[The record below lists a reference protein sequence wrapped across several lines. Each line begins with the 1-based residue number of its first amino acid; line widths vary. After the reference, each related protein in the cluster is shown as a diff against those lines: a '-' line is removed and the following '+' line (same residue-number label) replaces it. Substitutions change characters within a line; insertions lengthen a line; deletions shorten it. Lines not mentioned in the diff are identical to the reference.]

1 MAKKELDRF
10 EENPRKNV
18 SLKFKLTAM
27 MIGAV
32 ILSILATAYT
42 ALKISNDELIQ
53 NMENDID
60 NTAKGAEFIITDWL
74 DNLDRYSDMLSN
86 EPSTRNFFLK
96 ADAADDANRTD
107 DTTRSALSAREIQ
120 NIFSEADF
128 GDIDADDLNDFLGQM
143 AERAGLDLLCF
154 IDDYGLCFGGY
165 GILSGTVIKDSF
177 VKEALNGDTS
187 YAYQGFGN
195 LIYGILSAAPVKRG
209 REVLGCIVS
218 GYELADNVE
227 DSYTHVIQE
236 NYGVE
241 CTVFKGKVRAA
252 TTLGDNLVGTV
263 LNNEAIVQDVLYD
276 GIKYK
281 GFNTINGITYYSN
294 YTPVESKDGTIT
306 GMIFIAKPMSVIES
320 VRRRT
325 LFAIAPI
332 AVIILVTLAIGCFLF
347 VRWIMRRIHEVSDFL
362 GDLAGGD
369 ADLSKRCALY
379 IRDEIGT
386 LIINFDAFM
395 DKLQDIV
402 RNLKES
408 KAELGESG
416 DNLTASTQDTA
427 SSITQIIATIGSM
440 HSQINTQSRSVNA
453 TSDTIKYVSGAITD
467 LDNLIEDQSA
477 SVTQASAAV
486 EEMIGNI
493 NSVKHSVEMMSTSF
507 KTLANS
513 AETGIAK
520 QNIVNDQIKQI
531 EGQSEM
537 LQEAN
542 AAISAIA
549 EQTNLL
555 AMNAAIEAAHAGEAG
570 KGFAVVADEIRK
582 LSETSSEQS
591 NKIGEQ
597 LTNIQNSILTVANSS
612 TDASQAFSHVTGLLK
627 NTDELVV
634 HIHSAM
640 EEQGEG
646 SKQILEALT
655 NLNSSTVEVRNSS
668 REMESRN
675 QQIVQDMTRLN
686 EISDMLNTNMDE
698 MSAGARKI
706 NETGATL
713 GEISNQVKGSIDK
726 IGNQVDL
733 FKV

>member
-32 ILSILATAYT
+32 ILSILATSYT
-42 ALKISNDELIQ
+42 ALKISNDELIR

-60 NTAKGAEFIITDWL
+60 NTANGAIFIITDWL
-74 DNLDRYSDMLSN
+74 DNLNRYSDMLSN
-86 EPSTRNFFLK
+86 EPSTRNFFIK
-96 ADAADDANRTD
+96 ADAADDAGRSKTNRG
-107 DTTRSALSAREIQ
+107 SLSAREIQ
-120 NIFSEADF
+120 KIFSDSDF
-128 GDIDADDLNDFLGQM
+128 GDIDADNLDDFLEQL

-154 IDDYGLCFGGY
+154 IDEHGLCFGGY
-165 GILSGTVIKDSF
+165 GILTGTIIKDAF
-177 VKEALNGDTS
+177 VKEALSGDTS
-187 YAYQGFGN
+187 YAYQGFGSLN
-195 LIYGILSAAPVKRG
+195 YGILSAAPVKKG
-209 REVLGCIVS
+209 NEVLGCIIS
-218 GYELADNVE
+218 GYELADDVE
-227 DSYTHVIQE
+227 DSYTHVIKDT
-236 NYGVE
+236 YGVE

-252 TTLGDNLVGTV
+252 TSLGDNLLGTV
-263 LNNEAIVQDVLYD
+263 LNNEEIVQTVLSE
-276 GIKYK
+276 GVIYK
-281 GFNTINGITYYSN
+281 GFNTINRITYYSN
-294 YTPVESKDGTIT
+294 YTPVISKDGSIT

-320 VRRRT
+320 VRKRT
-325 LFAIAPI
+325 LIAIAPI
-332 AVIILVTLAIGCFLF
+332 AVIILVTLAVGCFLF
-347 VRWIMRRIHEVSDFL
+347 VRWIMKRIYEVSDFL
-362 GDLAGGD
+362 EDLASGD

-402 RNLKES
+402 KNLKES

-416 DNLTASTQDTA
+416 DNLSSSTHDTA

-440 HSQINTQSRSVNA
+440 HSQINTQSQSVNA
-453 TSDTIKYVSGAITD
+453 TSETIKYVSGAITD

-477 SVTQASAAV
+477 SVTEASAAV
-486 EEMIGNI
+486 EQMIGNI
-493 NSVKHSVEMMSTSF
+493 NSVKHSVEMMSSSF

-513 AETGIAK
+513 AESGITK

-542 AAISAIA
+542 QAISAIA

-555 AMNAAIEAAHAGEAG
+555 AMNAAIEAAHAGDAG

-597 LTNIQNSILTVANSS
+597 LTNIQNSILTVADSS

-634 HIHSAM
+634 HIHAAM
-640 EEQGEG
+640 EEQSEG

-668 REMESRN
+668 HEMESRN

-686 EISDMLNTNMDE
+686 EITDMLNTNMNE
-698 MSAGARKI
+698 MSDGARKI

-726 IGNQVDL
+726 IGNQVDM